1 MSIVNKKELV
11 MRTKAIVPGLKNSQK
26 IRVIVNGVGFV
37 STVEGMTNMCFAE
50 QRAAVWNALEVIARE
65 KIEGFGGQT
74 RAYDY
79 KMISKA
85 IHFQVDLL

>member
-1 MSIVNKKELV
+1 
-11 MRTKAIVPGLKNSQK
+11 MRRRAIVPGLKNSQK

-37 STVEGMTNMCFAE
+37 TTVEGMTEMCFTE

-79 KMISKA
+79 KMIAKT
-85 IHFQVDLL
+85 IDFQVNLL